1 VGRVGTKAQGWMVK
15 AFGIWMNAVRRGAR
29 VAVLSVAAVLV
40 VRWSHVAAA
49 VPPPLPSPTPA
60 GRDSLTLVSGAPT
73 HVTMRNVDFH
83 VGDGVLL
90 RIAMLDGHMQS
101 VKHGVVDFDDKRSYV
116 LSLDTGAVALTP
128 SDLTNLMNRYVFS
141 YPGAPLSNLSVTV
154 RGDQLGLKGTLHKGV
169 DIPFD
174 ITSTVTLTPDEKL
187 RIHPT
192 RMRIFS
198 VNGLALMRA
207 LGLNLKKMIDLSKAK
222 GVTAEGNDLLMDPLV
237 ILPPPVIRGRLT
249 LVRIER
255 GAMTQYFGRAATGAE
270 PSPMTLPDT
279 TLSNYMLYRGGVLH
293 FGKLYM
299 TDAELIVVDE
309 DARDPF
315 DFDNDHYQ
323 RQLIAGH
330 SRTLPSLGLEV
341 YMPDAAKLGRAGGP

>member
-1 VGRVGTKAQGWMVK
+1 M
-15 AFGIWMNAVRRGAR
+15 AR
-29 VAVLSVAAVLV
+29 PVA
-40 VRWSHVAAA
+40 
-49 VPPPLPSPTPA
+49 
-60 GRDSLTLVSGAPT
+60 RDSLVLVSGAPT
-73 HVTMRNVDFH
+73 RVTMRNVDFH
-83 VGDGVLL
+83 VADDVLL

-116 LSLDTGAVALTP
+116 LSVDTGVVGLTP
-128 SDLTNLMNRYVFS
+128 TDLSNLMNRYVFA
-141 YPGAPLSNLSVTV
+141 YPGAPLRDLAVTV

-198 VNGLALMRA
+198 VNGLTLMRA
-207 LGLNLKKMIDLSKAK
+207 LGLNLKKMVDLSKAK
-222 GVTAEGNDLLMDPLV
+222 GVTADGNDLIMDPLV
-237 ILPPPVIRGRLT
+237 ILPPPTIRGRPVT
-249 LVRIER
+249 VRIEH
-255 GAMTQYFGRAATGAE
+255 GALTQYFGRPAAAAAPT
-270 PSPMTLPDT
+270 PMTPPDT
-279 TLSNYMLYRGGVLH
+279 TLSNYMVYRGGTLH

-309 DARDPF
+309 DSRDPF

-341 YMPDAAKLGRAGGP
+341 YMPDAAKLGRSGGP

>member
-1 VGRVGTKAQGWMVK
+1 MWGMCRRVGLVALSAAT
-15 AFGIWMNAVRRGAR
+15 AFGVHVSHGSAAVR
-29 VAVLSVAAVLV
+29 S
-40 VRWSHVAAA
+40 
-49 VPPPLPSPTPA
+49 SPTKLVR
-60 GRDSLTLVSGAPT
+60 RDSLLLVSDAPT
-73 HVTMRNVDFH
+73 RVAMRNVAFH
-83 VGDGVLL
+83 VGEGVLL
-90 RIAMLDGHMQS
+90 HIASLDGHMQS

-116 LSLDTGAVALTP
+116 LSVDTGVVGLTP
-128 SDLTNLMNRYVFS
+128 TDLTNLMNRYVFA
-141 YPGAPLSNLSVTV
+141 YQGAPLRDLSVSI
-154 RGDQLGLKGTLHKGV
+154 RGGQLGLKGTLHKGV

-174 ITSTVTLTPDEKL
+174 ITSTVTLTADEKL

-207 LGLNLKKMIDLSKAK
+207 LGLNLKKMVDLSKAK
-222 GVTAEGNDLLMDPLV
+222 GVAADGNDLIMDPLI
-237 ILPPPVIRGRLT
+237 ILPPPAIHGRP
-249 LVRIER
+249 VQIRIER
-255 GAMTQYFGRAATGAE
+255 GALIQYFGRPPAGTAAA
-270 PSPMTLPDT
+270 PLSPMMPPDT
-279 TLSNYMLYRGGVLH
+279 TLANYMFYRGGTLH

-309 DARDPF
+309 DSRDPF

-341 YMPDAAKLGRAGGP
+341 YMPDAYKLARSGGP

>member
-1 VGRVGTKAQGWMVK
+1 
-15 AFGIWMNAVRRGAR
+15 
-29 VAVLSVAAVLV
+29 
-40 VRWSHVAAA
+40 
-49 VPPPLPSPTPA
+49 
-60 GRDSLTLVSGAPT
+60 
-73 HVTMRNVDFH
+73 MRNVDFH

-255 GAMTQYFGRAATGAE
+255 GAMTQYFGRPAAGAE
-270 PSPMTLPDT
+270 PSPMTLTDT
-279 TLSNYMLYRGGVLH
+279 TLSNYMVYRGGILH

>member
-1 VGRVGTKAQGWMVK
+1 MGLSGVAMWGMRRIAGSVRAASMVALAVSAAT
-15 AFGIWMNAVRRGAR
+15 AFGVHLSR
-29 VAVLSVAAVLV
+29 VSAAVV
-40 VRWSHVAAA
+40 
-49 VPPPLPSPTPA
+49 PPLPSPMR
-60 GRDSLTLVSGAPT
+60 RDSLVLVSGTPT
-73 HVTMRNVDFH
+73 RVAMRNVAFH

-90 RIAMLDGHMQS
+90 HIASLDGHMQS

-116 LSLDTGAVALTP
+116 LSVDTGVVGLTP
-128 SDLTNLMNRYVFS
+128 ADLTNLMNRYVFA
-141 YPGAPLSNLSVTV
+141 YRGAPLRDLSVAV

-192 RMRIFS
+192 RMRIFT

-207 LGLNLKKMIDLSKAK
+207 LGLNLKKMVDLSKAK
-222 GVTAEGNDLLMDPLV
+222 GVTADGNDLIMDPLV
-237 ILPPPVIRGRLT
+237 ILPPPTIRGRPVQ
-249 LVRIER
+249 VRIER
-255 GAMTQYFGRAATGAE
+255 GALVQDFGRPPAGSAE
-270 PSPMTLPDT
+270 APASPMIPPDT
-279 TLSNYMLYRGGVLH
+279 ALANYMLYRGGTLH

-299 TDAELIVVDE
+299 TDAELLVVDE
-309 DARDPF
+309 DSRDPF

-341 YMPDAAKLGRAGGP
+341 YMPDADKLGRSGGP

>member
-1 VGRVGTKAQGWMVK
+1 MVEVS
-15 AFGIWMNAVRRGAR
+15 GIRMRSVRRGAG

-40 VRWSHVAAA
+40 MQWSHVAAA
-49 VPPPLPSPTPA
+49 VAPPRSPPPSPI
-60 GRDSLTLVSGAPT
+60 GRDSLVLASGTPT

-90 RIAMLDGHMQS
+90 RIAMLDGHMLS
-101 VKHGVVDFDDKRSYV
+101 EKHGVVDFDDKRSYV
-116 LSLDTGAVALTP
+116 LSLDTGVVALTP
-128 SDLTNLMNRYVFS
+128 TDLTNLMNRYVFA
-141 YPGAPLSNLSVTV
+141 YPGAPLSNLSVSV

-169 DIPFD
+169 EIPFD

-192 RMRIFS
+192 RMKIFS
-198 VNGLALMRA
+198 VNGLTLMRA
-207 LGLNLKKMIDLSKAK
+207 LGLNLKKMVDLSKAK
-222 GVTAEGNDLLMDPLV
+222 GVSAEGNDLLMDPLI
-237 ILPPPVIRGRLT
+237 ILPPPTIRGRPT
-249 LVRIER
+249 QVRIER
-255 GAMTQYFGRAATGAE
+255 GVMTQYFGRTTSGSA

-279 TLSNYMLYRGGVLH
+279 ALTNYMLYRGGTLH

-299 TDAELIVVDE
+299 TDAELVVVDE

-330 SRTLPSLGLEV
+330 SRTMPSLGLEV
-341 YMPDAAKLGRAGGP
+341 YMPDAAKLGRSGGP